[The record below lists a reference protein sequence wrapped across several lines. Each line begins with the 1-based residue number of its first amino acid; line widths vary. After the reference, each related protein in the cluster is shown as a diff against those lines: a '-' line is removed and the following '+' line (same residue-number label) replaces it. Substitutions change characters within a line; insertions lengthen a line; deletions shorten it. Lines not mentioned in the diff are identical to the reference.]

1 LGSHE
6 VRPTTYPRPFWLLYP
21 LHSPQAP
28 LFKEKL
34 KLLQQ
39 EGISNDGSFELVYGR
54 LNERLLTA
62 LRVQRLEDITE
73 FQKRD
78 KGTGVINVRNEAIV
92 LESLIGGLQ
101 GMLEAYPSTLME
113 DLKLLKQKDTLTV
126 RRQCILHLQIS
137 EKKILLNNLQ
147 LLQQKQSVL
156 LQK

>member
-1 LGSHE
+1 M
-6 VRPTTYPRPFWLLYP
+6 
-21 LHSPQAP
+21 
-28 LFKEKL
+28 
-34 KLLQQ
+34 QQ

-62 LRVQRLEDITE
+62 LRVQRLDDITE

-113 DLKLLKQKDTLTV
+113 DLKLLKQKDTLIV

-156 LQK
+156 MQK

>member
-1 LGSHE
+1 MILPS
-6 VRPTTYPRPFWLLYP
+6 LLFP

-28 LFKEKL
+28 FFKEKL

-62 LRVQRLEDITE
+62 LRVQRLDDITE

-78 KGTGVINVRNEAIV
+78 KGTGVVNVRNEAIV

-113 DLKLLKQKDTLTV
+113 DLKLLKQKDTLIV

-156 LQK
+156 MQK